1 MVVTIKKICLFLLNS
16 LNGAFIVYSVATTGN
31 NLENI
36 SNESS
41 EGILITGGKGEGR
54 KTYTEMWGSESST
67 RIDST

>member
-31 NLENI
+31 NIENI

-41 EGILITGGKGEGR
+41 EGILITGGKGEERHTLKCGAVNLLQ
-54 KTYTEMWGSESST
+54 G
-67 RIDST
+67 